1 MINSRAKGARG
12 ERMWRDQLRAEG
24 YTAKRGQQH
33 AGGQDSPD
41 VVCEEMKGVLH
52 FEVKCVQNLN
62 LDKACEQAERDA
74 NGIAWAVAHK
84 KNNKD
89 WKVTISASTFFK
101 LLRDGVDGL

>member
-12 ERMWRDQLRAEG
+12 ERQWRDQLRAEG
-24 YTAKRGQQH
+24 YTAKRGQQF

-41 VVCEEMKGVLH
+41 VVCEELKGKLH

-74 NGIAWAVAHK
+74 NGIAWAVASK
-84 KNNKD
+84 KNGKH
-89 WKVTISASTFFK
+89 WKVTMSSDTFFK
-101 LLRDGVDGL
+101 LLRDGMEGL

>member
-12 ERMWRDQLRAEG
+12 ERAWRDQLRAEG
-24 YTAKRGQQH
+24 YTAIRGQQFS
-33 AGGQDSPD
+33 GGQDSPD
-41 VVCEEMKGVLH
+41 VICEELKGVLH

-62 LDKACEQAERDA
+62 LEKACEQAERDTK
-74 NGIAWAVAHK
+74 GIAWAVAHK

-101 LLRDGVDGL
+101 LLRDGIDGL

>member
-41 VVCEEMKGVLH
+41 VVCEEMKRCNSTL
-52 FEVKCVQNLN
+52 KL
-62 LDKACEQAERDA
+62 
-74 NGIAWAVAHK
+74 
-84 KNNKD
+84 
-89 WKVTISASTFFK
+89 SAY
-101 LLRDGVDGL
+101 RI

>member
-1 MINSRAKGARG
+1 
-12 ERMWRDQLRAEG
+12 
-24 YTAKRGQQH
+24 
-33 AGGQDSPD
+33 
-41 VVCEEMKGVLH
+41 MKGVLH

-101 LLRDGVDGL
+101 LLREGIDGL